1 MIITTCSM
9 QATCTTKTSYQ
20 SPDARI
26 SHIGG
31 YGWLFT
37 QEQAVRAI
45 SNGQYALCMYAE
57 GRIAN
62 IIIASYEGN
71 LYLKA
76 VTDSEHPEKLL
87 SLPDFDEKGVLL
99 TLSQNKIFME
109 SLAEEELRIL
119 AS

>member
-1 MIITTCSM
+1 MGSM
-9 QATCTTKTSYQ
+9 PYVCMQ
-20 SPDARI
+20 
-26 SHIGG
+26 
-31 YGWLFT
+31 
-37 QEQAVRAI
+37 RAE
-45 SNGQYALCMYAE
+45 SQTL
-57 GRIAN
+57 
-62 IIIASYEGN
+62 SLQGN